1 MFQDSQQFSSW
12 LFGRPSSLFMNL
24 RGGFA
29 HLHTNGFSLLNPIAS
44 RHTGLRA
51 FSAIAHFLWN
61 DVSIDIRSIDD
72 VNKFKSKLK
81 TFLVKRGYE
90 LSWVLILH
98 FCDYVRIIWQ

>member
-29 HLHTNGFSLLNPIAS
+29 HLHTNGVSLLNPIAS

-72 VNKFKSKLK
+72 VNKFKSKLRTILFK
-81 TFLVKRGYE
+81 RVLGFDFAFL
-90 LSWVLILH
+90 
-98 FCDYVRIIWQ
+98 

>member
-1 MFQDSQQFSSW
+1 
-12 LFGRPSSLFMNL
+12 MNL

-72 VNKFKSKLK
+72 VNKFKSKLRTILFK
-81 TFLVKRGYE
+81 RVLGFDFAFL
-90 LSWVLILH
+90 
-98 FCDYVRIIWQ
+98 